1 MDSHEIIKKC
11 FASRS
16 PKEISAELG
25 VSLSLLYKW
34 AEEPQS
40 DGGSGATNPL
50 DRTAQLIKLTGEQD
64 ILHWLC
70 QQGHG
75 YFIHEPKTSG
85 HTEAL
90 TPAVNSLVKHFAL
103 LLGDIAHSSGDN
115 LVTEE
120 ESERLR
126 SAWDD
131 LRTRTESFIRAC
143 EKGEYDVARRATG
156 AGGKS

>member
-11 FASRS
+11 FQARS

-34 AEEPQS
+34 AEEPQG

-50 DRTAQLIKLTGEQD
+50 DRTAQLIRLTREED

-70 QQGHG
+70 QQGGG
-75 YFIHEPKTSG
+75 YFIHEPKLKT
-85 HTEAL
+85 HAQEL

-103 LLGDIAHSSGDN
+103 LLGDIAHASGDN
-115 LVTEE
+115 RVTDVEAD
-120 ESERLR
+120 RLR

-143 EKGEYDVARRATG
+143 EKGDFDSARRATP
-156 AGGKS
+156 AGKS

>member
-1 MDSHEIIKKC
+1 
-11 FASRS
+11 
-16 PKEISAELG
+16 

-34 AEEPQS
+34 AEEPQA

-50 DRTAQLIKLTGEQD
+50 DRTAQLIRLTGEPD

-70 QQGHG
+70 QQGGG
-75 YFIHEPKTSG
+75 YFIHEPKG
-85 HTEAL
+85 AAQAEAL
-90 TPAVNSLVKHFAL
+90 TPAVNALVKHFAH

-115 LVTEE
+115 RVTAE

-143 EKGEYDVARRATG
+143 EKGDYDVARKSAIP
-156 AGGKS
+156 AGKS